1 MHIRNSWAAPAR
13 LFATVGALALS
24 SASVSA
30 QQLAPQASILPDD
43 AADDGAA
50 IIVTGV
56 RGQARTV
63 TDSPAPID
71 VIGGDKFDHTGSAE
85 LGDALGRLLP
95 SFNFGANQAGVN
107 SISRPVSNRGLG
119 PAYTLVLV
127 NSKRRHNSSILTNG
141 GGDTSGANVVDF
153 DLIPSSAI
161 ARVEVLKDS
170 AAAQYGSDAIAGV
183 VNVQLKQDVGLGG
196 DVQYGELGDVNGDA
210 KSWRARLYYGTKI
223 GDGFLF
229 VSGDYRKRGQAY
241 WNTPAADTN
250 LYGLPSGRTVAQV
263 AASTGQTVSQVEA
276 NIAAANALNAQWNR
290 DGAHNGDPQIHA
302 FNLSYNA
309 GVPVGDSLEA
319 YSFGTYGERYAEIG
333 NNFRRPNSDS
343 SFSALFPNGYYPLN
357 NTRDIDFQIVSGLK
371 GTLGAWHID
380 LSSSVGR
387 NQNHQYSKLT
397 IRPSLGPTSP
407 TSWPD
412 LATFEFRQWTHNVD
426 VTREFD
432 IGLAKP
438 IQFSFGAEYRLDRFR
453 TRAGAELAWQQSSY
467 TFQPGDQQFDWRV
480 GQVAATVV
488 QGAVVLTPS
497 DEVDI
502 KRRVYAGYVD
512 LGINP
517 TRNWY
522 VGLAGRFEHYSDG
535 SGNPVAL
542 KVNSRYEVSDGIA
555 IRGTAGTGFR
565 APSLTQIA
573 FAQTDGRTSS
583 VYNPETGRNESV
595 PSVAKLV
602 SPTSTV
608 GQLLG
613 AKPLKAE
620 HSWNAG
626 LGLVLQPLPRANITI
641 DGYYIKIKDR
651 IARTSR
657 LSGTGI
663 TAILAAN
670 GLSEIQQVEYFIN
683 AVDSRTY
690 GLDIVA
696 DYKLDLNEAGA
707 LALTAAFNYNNT
719 KVTNVIGL
727 PSQLRDANGNS
738 ILGVGTAYFGGDKI
752 GELEDLLP
760 RTKLVVS
767 ANWTKGI
774 LGLYLGT
781 TRYGSYWNRTAAN
794 TDDRYFS
801 PKWITDVTLSVKPV
815 NWLTVEAGATNI
827 FNVRPDLN
835 GVGSTATSN
844 GLSYGTAPYHPGGGY
859 YYGRLAFSF

>member
-1 MHIRNSWAAPAR
+1 MS
-13 LFATVGALALS
+13 VQGKLS
-24 SASVSA
+24 SHAHLFVTTAFIALMVTSASA
-30 QQLAPQASILPDD
+30 QDVATAPEDD
-43 AADDGAA
+43 VGDGSA

-56 RGQARTV
+56 RGQARTI

-71 VIGGDKFDHTGSAE
+71 VIGGEKFDHTGAAE

-153 DLIPSSAI
+153 DLIPTSAI
-161 ARVEVLKDS
+161 AQVEVLKDS

-183 VNVQLKQDVGLGG
+183 VNVQLKEDVGLGG
-196 DVQYGELGDVNGDA
+196 DVQYGELGDVDGDP
-210 KSWRARLYYGTKI
+210 KSWRARLHYGTRI
-223 GDGFLF
+223 GDGGFLF
-229 VSGDYRKRGQAY
+229 VSGDIRKRGLAY

-250 LYGLPSGRTVAQV
+250 LYSLPSGRTVQQVATATGRTVAQV
-263 AASTGQTVSQVEA
+263 QADV
-276 NIAAANALNAQWNR
+276 AAANALNAQWNR
-290 DGAHNGDPQIHA
+290 DGAHNGDPQIKA

-309 GVPVGDSLEA
+309 GLPVGDGLEL
-319 YSFGTYGERYAEIG
+319 YSFGTYGKRLAEIG

-343 SFSALFPNGYYPLN
+343 NFSALFPDGYYPLN
-357 NTRDIDFQIVSGLK
+357 NTRDIDFQVVGGLK
-371 GTLGAWHID
+371 GNVGVWNFD
-380 LSSSVGR
+380 LSSSFGR
-387 NQNHQYSKLT
+387 NENHQYSKLT

-407 TSWPD
+407 TDWPD
-412 LATFEFRQWTHNVD
+412 LATFEFRQWTHNLD

-438 IQFSFGAEYRLDRFR
+438 LQFSFGAEYRLDRFR
-453 TRAGAELAWQQSSY
+453 TFAGAPLAWQQSSY

-488 QGAVVLTPS
+488 QGAVVLTPG
-497 DEVDI
+497 DEVDTT
-502 KRRVYAGYVD
+502 RRVYAGYLD

-517 TRNWY
+517 TENWY

-535 SGNPVAL
+535 SGNPLAL
-542 KVNSRYEVSDGIA
+542 KINSRYDISDAVA

-583 VYNPETGRNESV
+583 VYNPLTGRNESQ

-613 AKPLKAE
+613 AQPLKSE

-626 LGLVLQPLPRANITI
+626 LGVVLQPFSRANITV

-657 LSGTGI
+657 LSGTGV
-663 TAILAAN
+663 TAILVAN
-670 GLSEIQQVEYFIN
+670 GLPEIQQVEYFIN

-690 GLDIVA
+690 GVDVVA
-696 DYKLDLNEAGA
+696 DYRLDLGNVGK
-707 LALTAAFNYNNT
+707 LGLTAAFNYNNT
-719 KVTNVIGL
+719 KVTDVIGL

-738 ILGVGTAYFGGDKI
+738 ILGVGTAFFGGDKI

-760 RTKLVVS
+760 RTKVVLS

-774 LGLYLGT
+774 VGLYLGA

-794 TDDRYFS
+794 NDDRYFS
-801 PKWITDVTLSVKPV
+801 PKWISDITLSAKPTD
-815 NWLTVEAGATNI
+815 WLTVEAGATNI

-835 GVGSTATSN
+835 GVGSTATTS
-844 GLSYGTAPYHPGGGY
+844 GFSYGTAPYHPGGSY
-859 YYGRLAFSF
+859 YFGRLAFAF